1 MCASP
6 FVTEAGLPFG
16 EIRSPVSE
24 NGNPASVAPMFSNR
38 DETRL
43 PECSGKPGGEERCAV
58 RSRGGFGASQSFGL
72 RVCPLAESLARGRV
86 QIQRDGTGTQ
96 AERRPD

>member
-43 PECSGKPGGEERCAV
+43 PE
-58 RSRGGFGASQSFGL
+58 
-72 RVCPLAESLARGRV
+72 
-86 QIQRDGTGTQ
+86 
-96 AERRPD
+96 